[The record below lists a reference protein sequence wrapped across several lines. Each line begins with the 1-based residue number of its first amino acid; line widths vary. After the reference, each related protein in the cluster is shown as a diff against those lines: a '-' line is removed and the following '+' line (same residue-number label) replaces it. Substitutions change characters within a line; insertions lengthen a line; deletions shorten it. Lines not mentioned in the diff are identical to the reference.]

1 MCRKFR
7 GLAPDDGEESLH
19 PLTPFVFP
27 SSGAGILSLLLG
39 AAVVILHYT
48 WPSALRSFLDQSG
61 KDCSSQAK
69 GKLPLILD
77 NPQHKQFE
85 NPDLNITT
93 VL

>member
-1 MCRKFR
+1 M
-7 GLAPDDGEESLH
+7 
-19 PLTPFVFP
+19 
-27 SSGAGILSLLLG
+27 
-39 AAVVILHYT
+39 VILHYT

-61 KDCSSQAK
+61 NDCSSQAK
-69 GKLPLILD
+69 GKSLLILD